1 MTKTAMFMAKMRGGF
16 SGDAKLYKLSE
27 PVSYE
32 LYDADGG
39 HTTVETSHVIVS
51 AVIAPFTGPE
61 TYIFPADES
70 GAVLNWAELDG
81 SYRGGLSHE
90 TALRYAGFEVVDLVE
105 REG

>member
-1 MTKTAMFMAKMRGGF
+1 MTKTATLVVKTRDGF
-16 SGDAKLYKLSE
+16 SGDARLYKLSE

-32 LYDADGG
+32 VYDADCGR
-39 HTTVETSHVIVS
+39 TTVETSHVIVS

-70 GAVLNWAELDG
+70 GAVLNWAELEG

-90 TALRYAGFEVVDLVE
+90 TALRYAGFEVIDLAE